1 MVFPSFGYN
10 FFAIVLQIWYW
21 WLSKYSFRCFKH
33 AGESYVK
40 VPFLGAVSYLT
51 LAVLPFCI
59 VLAVVWAV
67 YRRVSFAWIGQDIL
81 VRKKKKTKGSCYL
94 PFLTFF
100 FLSWIFICMI
110 KCPTYLRAILLLHLL
125 LYAFYFSYI
134 EKWCFMIHL
143 NMIFLRNNRV
153 FLFIDVY

>member
-81 VRKKKKTKGSCYL
+81 VRKKKKNKRKLLSSIFNFLLSILDFYL
-94 PFLTFF
+94 YVKM
-100 FLSWIFICMI
+100 S
-110 KCPTYLRAILLLHLL
+110 YLFTCNFA
-125 LYAFYFSYI
+125 AASSFV
-134 EKWCFMIHL
+134 C
-143 NMIFLRNNRV
+143 
-153 FLFIDVY
+153 FLFQLYWEMMLYDPFKHDFPAK